1 MHHRKHRAKNAR
13 AGCLLCKP
21 HKANG
26 NSGMKK
32 KEVCKTGFGVI
43 KGIAKQDQDLQEQ
56 SGYVE

>member
-26 NSGMKK
+26 NRGMKK
-32 KEVCKTGFGVI
+32 KEVCKVGFGVI
-43 KGIAKQDQDLQEQ
+43 KGIAKQNQDLQEQ
-56 SGYVE
+56 